1 MISRQELRHY
11 FTQAQRPRGGAL
23 PTSLPAHHWRLQPA
37 LASLHA
43 ALDALVDPTAETVR
57 ELVASAFA
65 DTDWIDGWIAAM
77 AQDALHDAYFEP
89 PLAPTSN
96 GFQRGVAVFA
106 HRHVNIALNSLPVDV
121 LAAKKMQR
129 SGPAAITFTGTVSVQ
144 KFLRAGGGLLRMWS
158 APAVSDNFSLDDGLA
173 CRPAGHRALEDGDI
187 LTLDGRTQSYVIEHA
202 IADIVVLQA
211 EILLDRAPLLIEYD
225 SEDFTAVAACSTSDN
240 ASRSQMLLSF
250 LATLGRS
257 EDDAVVE
264 PFTHDDSFFL
274 RWHATTE
281 LFRLN
286 EGRARARLHTMA
298 DEDPHPDLRAAARNA
313 LGVLATE
320 ARACHA

>member
-1 MISRQELRHY
+1 MRAE
-11 FTQAQRPRGGAL
+11 QARGGAL

-37 LASLHA
+37 LAALHGE
-43 ALDALVDPTAETVR
+43 LDELSHPTVDAVRDVVET
-57 ELVASAFA
+57 AFA

-77 AQDALHDAYFEP
+77 AQDALRDAYFEP
-89 PLAPTSN
+89 PLAPTGN

-106 HRHVNIALNSLPVDV
+106 HRHVNIALNNLPVDV

-129 SGPAAITFTGTVSVQ
+129 GGPTAITFTGTVSVQ
-144 KFLRAGGGLLRMWS
+144 KFLRAGGALLQMWG
-158 APAVSDNFSLDDGLA
+158 APEVSGNFSLDDGLA
-173 CRPAGHRALEDGDI
+173 CRPAGHRALEDADI
-187 LTLDGRTQSYVIEHA
+187 VTLDGRTQSYVIEHA

-211 EILLDRAPLLIEYD
+211 EILLDRAPLLVEYD
-225 SEDFTAVAACSTSDN
+225 SEDLTAVAACSTSDA
-240 ASRSQMLLSF
+240 ASRSQMLLTF

-286 EGRARARLHTMA
+286 EGRARARLHAMA
-298 DEDPHPDLRAAARNA
+298 DRDPHPDLRAAARNA
-313 LGVLATE
+313 LGVLGAE
-320 ARACHA
+320 AGACHA

>member
-1 MISRQELRHY
+1 MISGPELRHY
-11 FTQAQRPRGGAL
+11 FQQAEQVRRGAL

-37 LASLHA
+37 LAALHD
-43 ALDALVDPTAETVR
+43 ALDALTDPTVDSVR
-57 ELVASAFA
+57 EVVEAAFA

-77 AQDALHDAYFEP
+77 AQAALRDAYFEP
-89 PLAPTSN
+89 PLAPTGN
-96 GFQRGVAVFA
+96 GFQRGMAVFA
-106 HRHVNIALNSLPVDV
+106 HRHVDIALNSLPVDV
-121 LAAKKMQR
+121 LAAKKMR
-129 SGPAAITFTGTVSVQ
+129 PRGPAAITFTGTVSVQ
-144 KFLRAGGGLLRMWS
+144 KFLRAGGALLRMWD
-158 APAVSDNFSLDDGLA
+158 APQVSGNFSLDDGLA
-173 CRPAGHRALEDGDI
+173 CRPAGHRALGDADI

-211 EILLDRAPLLIEYD
+211 EILVDRAPLLVEYD
-225 SEDFTAVAACSTSDN
+225 SEDFTAVAACSTSDG

-286 EGRARARLHTMA
+286 ESRARARLHAMA
-298 DEDPHPDLRAAARNA
+298 ERDPHPDLRAAARNA
-313 LGVLATE
+313 LGVLAME
-320 ARACHA
+320 ASACHA